1 MGRLPV
7 PLPVVLPLLFRFR
20 LQRYVSLDLS
30 TQDCGTYQYCSSVM
44 LVLAP
49 CFTVGDVPVS
59 CLRRSYICLLRRGIL
74 ALASYA
80 EVEAKALLSPI
91 PSLSYRG
98 SSQAYRSCLI
108 FNVHCQHWVD
118 LETSRGLG
126 VHSQLLAGK

>member
-20 LQRYVSLDLS
+20 LQPYVSLDLS
-30 TQDCGTYQYCSSVM
+30 MQDCGTYCSSVM

-74 ALASYA
+74 ALASGSAA
-80 EVEAKALLSPI
+80 ESHP
-91 PSLSYRG
+91 
-98 SSQAYRSCLI
+98 
-108 FNVHCQHWVD
+108 
-118 LETSRGLG
+118 
-126 VHSQLLAGK
+126 